1 MIESDKVQGGIELFR
16 SAYIRKYLKKYLG
29 RYLLG
34 LVGIN
39 LVNMAL
45 VYLPRLIGDTTD
57 GLAMGTYKM
66 EDLWKTA
73 LFALII
79 GLCVFAGRMMW
90 RIFFLGTSRLIEY
103 DIRGDLFAHLE
114 TLSLRF
120 YNENKSGDLMAYVV
134 NDLNAVRNTLA
145 NGLITAL
152 DAVTMLT
159 MVLYQMLTGVS
170 ISLTVLAL
178 IPMPL
183 IAFASIK
190 MRRLI
195 HIKFREKQESFA
207 NLTDQVQESVSGI
220 RVIKS
225 FVQEEKEAEAFDEKA
240 KDNYQKNMT
249 LTRIMAVLEPIIG
262 VITGISTLITLL
274 YGGYLTMVGQISLG
288 DFIAFIQYL
297 LMLAGPLSGMGRCIN
312 TFSQGNASLA
322 RLETIL
328 NAKPDV
334 QDLSTADP
342 QAKVEGQI
350 TYDHLNFRYPNSSED
365 ALKDINVRVE
375 KGQTIGIIGRT
386 GSGKTTFVSLLL
398 RMYNTKRGELS
409 LDGRDILDYPLH
421 TLRSSIGYVPQDNFL
436 FSDTIANNIR
446 FGCRD
451 ASMEQVEQ
459 AAKMADVHENII
471 EFPDGYETLVGERGV
486 TLSGGQKQRVSIARA
501 LIKDPPILIL
511 DDAVSAVDTETEE
524 HILHALKEAR
534 QGKTTI
540 IIAHRISTIQ
550 HADQILVIDDGRIVQ
565 HGRHEELSQAD
576 GVYKT
581 IYEKQ
586 LLEEEINQHPEQR
599 GNI

>member
-1 MIESDKVQGGIELFR
+1 MLR
-16 SAYIRKYLKKYLG
+16 SAYIRKYLKQYMG
-29 RYLLG
+29 HYLLG
-34 LVGIN
+34 IVGIT
-39 LVNMAL
+39 LVNVAL

-57 GLAMGTYKM
+57 GLANGSYQM
-66 EDLWKTA
+66 EDLWRTA

-90 RIFFLGTSRLIEY
+90 RYFFLGTSRKIEY
-103 DIRGDLFAHLE
+103 NIRGDLFAHLE

-120 YNENKSGDLMAYVV
+120 YNENKSGDLMAYAV
-134 NDLNAVRNTLA
+134 NDLNAIRNTLA

-152 DAVTMLT
+152 DAMTMLT
-159 MVLYQMLTGVS
+159 LVLYQMFVNVD
-170 ISLTVLAL
+170 ISLTLLAL

-183 IAFASIK
+183 IAFVSIK

-195 HIKFREKQESFA
+195 HVKFREKQESFA

-225 FVQEEKEAEAFDEKA
+225 FVQEGKEAEAFRQKA
-240 KDNYQKNMT
+240 QDNYQKNMT
-249 LTRIMAVLEPIIG
+249 LTRIMAVLEPAIG
-262 VITGISTLITLL
+262 VITGVSTLITLL
-274 YGGYLTMVGQISLG
+274 YGGYLTMVNQISLG

-322 RLETIL
+322 RLESVL
-328 NAKPDV
+328 YAKPDV
-334 QDLSTADP
+334 YDLPTADP
-342 QAKVEGQI
+342 EARVEGKI
-350 TYDHLNFRYPNSSED
+350 EYRDLTFRYPNSAED
-365 ALKDINVRVE
+365 ALKDIHACIE

-398 RMYNTKRGELS
+398 RLYNTKRGELII
-409 LDGRDILDYPLH
+409 DGRDILDYPLQ
-421 TLRSSIGYVPQDNFL
+421 TLREAIGYVPQDNFL

-446 FGCRD
+446 FGCRE
-451 ASMEQVEQ
+451 ATMEQVEA
-459 AAKMADVHENII
+459 AAKMADVHENIVA
-471 EFPDGYETLVGERGV
+471 FPEGYDTMVGERGV

-524 HILHALKEAR
+524 HILRELKGAR

-550 HADQILVIDDGRIVQ
+550 HADQIFVIDGGEIVQ
-565 HGRHEELSQAD
+565 RGQHEELSQEE
-576 GVYKT
+576 GIYRT

-586 LLEEEINQHPEQR
+586 LLEAEIDQQPEH
-599 GNI
+599 GGEY

>member
-1 MIESDKVQGGIELFR
+1 MFR
-16 SAYIRKYLKKYLG
+16 SAYIRKYLKQYIWS
-29 RYLLG
+29 YLLG
-34 LVGIN
+34 IVGIT
-39 LVNMAL
+39 LVNVAL

-57 GLAMGTYKM
+57 GLANGSYQM
-66 EDLWKTA
+66 EDLWRTA

-90 RIFFLGTSRLIEY
+90 RYFFLGTSRKIEY
-103 DIRGDLFAHLE
+103 NIRGDLFAHLE

-120 YNENKSGDLMAYVV
+120 YNENKSGDLMAYAV
-134 NDLNAVRNTLA
+134 NDLNAIRNTLA

-159 MVLYQMLTGVS
+159 LVLYQMFVNVD
-170 ISLTVLAL
+170 ISLTLLAL

-183 IAFASIK
+183 IAFVSVK

-195 HIKFREKQESFA
+195 HVKFREKQESYA

-225 FVQEEKEAEAFDEKA
+225 FVQEGKEAEAFRQKA
-240 KDNYQKNMT
+240 QDNYQKNMT
-249 LTRIMAVLEPIIG
+249 LTRIMAILEPAIG
-262 VITGISTLITLL
+262 VITGVSTLITLL
-274 YGGYLTMVGQISLG
+274 YGGYLTMVNQISLG

-322 RLETIL
+322 RLESVL
-328 NAKPDV
+328 YAKPDV
-334 QDLSTADP
+334 YDLPTADP
-342 QAKVEGQI
+342 KAQVQGRIEYRDL
-350 TYDHLNFRYPNSSED
+350 TFRYPNSRED
-365 ALKDINVRVE
+365 ALKDINVCIE

-386 GSGKTTFVSLLL
+386 GSGKTSFVSLLL
-398 RMYNTKRGELS
+398 RLYNTKRGELII
-409 LDGRDILDYPLH
+409 DGRDILDYPLDK
-421 TLRSSIGYVPQDNFL
+421 LRQSIGYVPQDNFL

-446 FGCRD
+446 FGRRD
-451 ASMEQVEQ
+451 ASMEQVEE

-471 EFPDGYETLVGERGV
+471 AFPEGYETMVGERGV

-524 HILHALKEAR
+524 HILRELKKAR

-550 HADQILVIDDGRIVQ
+550 HADQIFVIDNGEIVQ
-565 HGRHEELSQAD
+565 RGQHEKLSQD
-576 GVYKT
+576 EGIYRT

-586 LLEEEINQHPEQR
+586 LLEAEIDQQPEQ
-599 GNI
+599 GGAY